1 MEKVILTLTT
11 VPKRLHNPNESAG
24 VKPGLEILLN
34 LSYENYEVHFN
45 IPLFNKKTGEQYF
58 IPSWLKEM
66 ELKYEKLKVF
76 RTDDYGPVTKLVPT
90 LFRFD
95 ENDDITIISVEDD
108 LFYMDGFIQ
117 YHLKMREKY
126 PESILGFAGIS
137 SLNTTCHFCTT
148 CKEDVKVRILESYK
162 TISYKRRY
170 FDNDFFTFVNE
181 NYSWSDDLL
190 IAAYFSLKKRDRVVE
205 THTLIPKI
213 ETHEEWSKIGGAL
226 TFPVINHTIHE
237 NYEGCN
243 IFRQTNIDDNGSILY
258 KFIDLGYQK

>member
-137 SLNTTCHFCTT
+137 SLNNTCHFCTT
-148 CKEDVKVRILESYK
+148 CKEDVKVKILESYK
-162 TISYKRRY
+162 TISYKRN
-170 FDNDFFTFVNE
+170 FFKIDFFSEFVGQ
-181 NYSWSDDLL
+181 SWNDDIL
-190 IAAYFSLKKRDRVVE
+190 ISAYFGKQGRDKIVLSYDGDTDFNARVE
-205 THTLIPKI
+205 SFPC
-213 ETHEEWSKIGGAL
+213 IGHV
-226 TFPVINHTIHE
+226 PNE
-237 NYEGCN
+237 QSGCFLYRN
-243 IFRQTNIDDNGSILY
+243 EKVSDNSDLY
-258 KFIDLGYQK
+258 YRLGYL